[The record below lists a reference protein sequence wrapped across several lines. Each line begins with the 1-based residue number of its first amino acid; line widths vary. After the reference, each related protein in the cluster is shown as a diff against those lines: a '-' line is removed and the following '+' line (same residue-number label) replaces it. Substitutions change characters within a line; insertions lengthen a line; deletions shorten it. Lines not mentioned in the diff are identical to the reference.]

1 MIVTGTISNLNNR
14 LNYLSFKGRKR
25 VGYFQPG
32 EGEAPWS
39 ILCLKGLQESWSPL
53 ELEYI
58 TFLHGGIVIEQEE
71 IALN

>member
-1 MIVTGTISNLNNR
+1 MIVTGTISKLKNR
-14 LNYLSFKGRKR
+14 LNYLSFQGRKR

-39 ILCLKGLQESWSPL
+39 ILRLKGLQESWSPL
-53 ELEYI
+53 ELDYI
-58 TFLHGGIVIEQEE
+58 TFLHGSIVIEQEE